1 MKKVYLD
8 NAATTP
14 MYDEVIS
21 EMLLSMRTVF
31 GNPSS
36 SHSIGRSA
44 KAVVENSRKYIA
56 KVLKVSASE
65 IIFTSGGTEANN
77 LILRNAVANLGV
89 KRIISSKIEHHAV
102 LNTIQ
107 HLKKEFNLKVDF
119 VSFDSNGQIDLS
131 ELRNLLADNSEEKT
145 LVSLMHVNNEI
156 GSILPL
162 KKVAV
167 ICKEY
172 QAYFHSDTV
181 QSIGHFDLDLQDVP
195 VDFITASAHKFH
207 GPKGIG
213 FAFFRKGLGIQPM
226 IFGGE
231 QEKGARAGTEAVHL
245 ILGMEIA
252 LFMSVLNLQLDIA
265 HIKNIKSNFITQLK
279 EAVPSVNF
287 NVASNCLETSTHTV
301 INVRFAKEI
310 PMLLFQLDLKGIA
323 VSGGSAC
330 QSGANKGSHV
340 LQEFLSVED
349 AAKTSVRFSFSKFT
363 TLEEIS
369 HAISVLKELV

>member
-77 LILRNAVANLGV
+77 LILRNAVTNLGV

-181 QSIGHFDLDLQDVP
+181 QSIGHFDLDLQDIP

-252 LFMSVLNLQLDIA
+252 LFMSVLNLQSDIA

-287 NVASNCLETSTHTV
+287 NVASNCLEKSTHTV

-349 AAKTSVRFSFSKFT
+349 AKKTSVRFSFSKFT

>member
-77 LILRNAVANLGV
+77 LILRNAVTNLGV

-181 QSIGHFDLDLQDVP
+181 QSIGHFDLDLQDIP

-252 LFMSVLNLQLDIA
+252 LFMSVLNLQSDIA

-287 NVASNCLETSTHTV
+287 NVASNCLEKSTHTV

>member
-77 LILRNAVANLGV
+77 LILRNAVTNLGV

-119 VSFDSNGQIDLS
+119 VSFDSEGQIDLS

-252 LFMSVLNLQLDIA
+252 LFMSVLNLQSDIA

-287 NVASNCLETSTHTV
+287 NVASNCLEKSTHTV

>member
-77 LILRNAVANLGV
+77 LILRNAVTNLGV

-287 NVASNCLETSTHTV
+287 NVASNCLEKSTHTV

-349 AAKTSVRFSFSKFT
+349 AKKTSVRFSFSKFT